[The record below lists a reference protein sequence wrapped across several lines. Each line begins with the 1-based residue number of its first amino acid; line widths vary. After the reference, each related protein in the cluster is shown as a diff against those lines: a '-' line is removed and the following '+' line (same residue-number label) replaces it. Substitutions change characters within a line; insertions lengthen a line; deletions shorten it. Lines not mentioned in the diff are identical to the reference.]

1 MQGRERPYQIAPHP
15 CGFAHNVAQSS
26 YANDASDNHDRHEVA
41 FNMFSPCNLLRVSF
55 VVVATLNAGLWFVAR
70 TMLLV
75 AFSLL
80 AD

>member
-1 MQGRERPYQIAPHP
+1 MRKT
-15 CGFAHNVAQSS
+15 HNVAQGF
-26 YANDASDNHDRHEVA
+26 YANDASDNHDWHEVA
-41 FNMFSPCNLLRVSF
+41 FNMFSPCNHVRVSF
-55 VVVATLNAGLWFVAR
+55 VVVATLNAGLLFVAR